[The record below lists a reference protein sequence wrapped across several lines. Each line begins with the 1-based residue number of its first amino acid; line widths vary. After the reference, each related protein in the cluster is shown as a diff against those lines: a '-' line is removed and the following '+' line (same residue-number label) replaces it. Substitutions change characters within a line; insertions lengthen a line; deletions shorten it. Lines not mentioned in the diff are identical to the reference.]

1 MIMQVTVSKMKTYRD
16 RWNAGVA
23 AVELAVILPLLIIL
37 VAFVT
42 DLSLGILARTQVQNA
57 ARAGAEFATSFGYDA
72 DGIRDAAD
80 RAVTRS
86 IVPIATTNV
95 TVSIQ
100 CGCTDTGVIVGVTDT
115 PPNCTATFCD
125 GGAINSTAFTTVS
138 VTSNYTPLFP
148 FMWTLVNGTSGIST
162 SIVVRTARA
171 GV

>member
-1 MIMQVTVSKMKTYRD
+1 MKTQFVGNKMKTYRD

-23 AVELAVILPLLIIL
+23 AVELAVALPMLIIM

-57 ARAGAEFATSFGYDA
+57 ARAGAEFATSFGYDP
-72 DGIRDAAD
+72 DGIKDAANK
-80 RAVTRS
+80 AVTRS
-86 IVPIATTNV
+86 IVPILSANV
-95 TVSIQ
+95 IVSIQ
-100 CGCTDTGVIVGVTDT
+100 CGCTDTGTIVPVTDT
-115 PPNCTATFCD
+115 PPNCSATFCD

-148 FMWTLVNGTSGIST
+148 MMWTLVNGSSGIST
-162 SIVVRTARA
+162 SVVVRTARA